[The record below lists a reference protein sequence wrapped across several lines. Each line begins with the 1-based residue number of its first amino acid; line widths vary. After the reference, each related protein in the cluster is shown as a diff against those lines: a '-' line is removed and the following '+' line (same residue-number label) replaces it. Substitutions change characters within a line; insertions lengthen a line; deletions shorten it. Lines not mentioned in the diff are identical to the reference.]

1 MVGQTIEERRSRP
14 LGSVL
19 ALVVVVLF
27 VVLAVAA
34 ATIHWAV
41 AAVLPAML
49 ALLWWPA
56 RTPFRAK
63 LTDTALEVV
72 DPPQSIP
79 YENIEGLQANRPAN
93 PHKAGRRY
101 YPIRVVHAEGSLV
114 IPARLNVPSDEVYS
128 FLFHRL
134 SSSGSR
140 EVDPA
145 LVDYL
150 RLRQRRHGRERV
162 YSYARR
168 IHAGGWLLNRFWIRT
183 CLASMF
189 TGLVWIVAG
198 IAMDQPA
205 WIGVGFVFAIVNGL
219 FALALWLQARGR
231 GGKKKRSSLVIC
243 PDGLA
248 LRQGEMVGELR
259 WDEIR
264 KIVPSSNGLVL
275 KLAGA
280 EIRLADV
287 YDRPLAVIHQL
298 LQYYYEGDGDDERS
312 VWQFDASLLRDTN
325 GHDKDD
331 SRYTRDRRDRIR

>member
-1 MVGQTIEERRSRP
+1 MVGQTINGKRARP
-14 LGSVL
+14 LGSAL
-19 ALVVVVLF
+19 ALVVVVVFL
-27 VVLAVAA
+27 VLAVTM
-34 ATIHWAV
+34 ATVHWAI

-56 RTPFRAK
+56 RRPFRAEF
-63 LTDTALEVV
+63 TDTALEMV
-72 DPPQSIP
+72 DPPRSIL

-93 PHKAGRRY
+93 PYKAGRRF
-101 YPIRVVHAEGSLV
+101 YPIQVVHTEGYLV

-145 LVDYL
+145 LADYL
-150 RLRQRRHGRERV
+150 RAKQRRHGAERV

-168 IHAGGWLLNRFWIRT
+168 LHAGGWVLNRFWMRT
-183 CLASMF
+183 CSACVL
-189 TGLVWIVAG
+189 TGVVWCVAG
-198 IAMDQPA
+198 VAMDQLA
-205 WIGVGFVFAIVNGL
+205 WFGVGFPFAILTG
-219 FALALWLQARGR
+219 FIALALWLQARGK
-231 GGKKKRSSLVIC
+231 GGKKKRSSLIIC

-264 KIVPSSNGLVL
+264 KIVPSSRGLVL

-280 EIRLADV
+280 EIRLVDV

-298 LQYYYEGDGDDERS
+298 LTYYYEGGGDEHD
-312 VWQFDASLLRDTN
+312 VWRFDASLLRDT
-325 GHDKDD
+325 GDSDKDEG
-331 SRYTRDRRDRIR
+331 RYARDHRDRIR